1 MGDLAASS
9 SEILPLEA
17 LDLDC
22 GWEFKQ
28 TDDEDENENAWLPVR
43 RIPSTVHQD
52 LIDNKL

>member
-28 TDDEDENENAWLPVR
+28 TDDENENANAWLPVR